1 MSPFSPSLPGTPWG
15 PWIPSTPSLNFE
27 IEIVSKVFPSF
38 DLHLNTKVKLESNN
52 SQLFWIV
59 KFFVVVSRDKPDGI
73 GAEISINVL
82 SVPPYVL

>member
-27 IEIVSKVFPSF
+27 IEIVSKVVPSF
-38 DLHLNTKVKLESNN
+38 DLHLNTKVKLELNN
-52 SQLFWIV
+52 SQSFWIV
-59 KFFVVVSRDKPDGI
+59 NFFVVVLMDKPDGI

-82 SVPPYVL
+82 SAPPCVL